1 MLDDELREQLAS
13 WVRPVTSLPV
23 PDIRVLR
30 RRARRR
36 VMGRTATAAAI
47 IAVVAA
53 AAVGLVSGLPGTGRP
68 AGGRPVTGATN
79 PTTPSCT
86 GTCVDLFF
94 IKEFGHHHSP
104 NFILDVY
111 QQHARIGQPIILH
124 RASTNDPA
132 EDFRAVDLGTVAGFY
147 AAGRVSAA
155 FALHYGCVAG
165 GFHGAASRAGD
176 FPDCFGLATIPYGH
190 STPTG
195 ACKVTT
201 GCQAQF
207 NDPAFEIE
215 YTPDGRDSGLCVG
228 VASTAVQ
235 EEGVTL
241 QECGASS
248 KTVWAVDLY
257 DQPVESFFRG
267 YYPLINGSDINFSQ
281 PFVLNYPMS
290 GYPTDKPRPQLQVY
304 NLTGYSTGFPP
315 IANYSSVDDTE
326 LWGADVGHRG

>member
-79 PTTPSCT
+79 PATPSCT

-94 IKEFGHHHSP
+94 TQEFGHHHSP

-155 FALHYGCVAG
+155 FALHYGCVA
-165 GFHGAASRAGD
+165 AD
-176 FPDCFGLATIPYGH
+176 
-190 STPTG
+190 
-195 ACKVTT
+195 
-201 GCQAQF
+201 
-207 NDPAFEIE
+207 
-215 YTPDGRDSGLCVG
+215 
-228 VASTAVQ
+228 STAPLP
-235 EEGVTL
+235 GRATSPT
-241 QECGASS
+241 AS
-248 KTVWAVDLY
+248 
-257 DQPVESFFRG
+257 G
-267 YYPLINGSDINFSQ
+267 SQ
-281 PFVLNYPMS
+281 PSPMAIRRRP
-290 GYPTDKPRPQLQVY
+290 GYAKLRLAARLSSTTRRSRSSTRPTAGTAACASAWRAPRCRRR
-304 NLTGYSTGFPP
+304 
-315 IANYSSVDDTE
+315 A
-326 LWGADVGHRG
+326 

>member
-53 AAVGLVSGLPGTGRP
+53 AAVGLATGLPGTGRP

-79 PTTPSCT
+79 PATPSCT

-94 IKEFGHHHSP
+94 NQEFGHHHSP

-111 QQHARIGQPIILH
+111 QERARIGQPIILH

-155 FALHYGCVAG
+155 FALHYGCVAD
-165 GFHGAASRAGD
+165 GFHGAGSRAGD

-195 ACKVTT
+195 VCKVTT

-235 EEGVTL
+235 GEGVTL

-248 KTVWAVDLY
+248 KTVWAVDVY
-257 DQPVESFFRG
+257 DQPIESFFQG
-267 YYPLINGSDINFSQ
+267 YYPLINGWEKLMSDPLI
-281 PFVLNYPMS
+281 S
-290 GYPTDKPRPQLQVY
+290 G
-304 NLTGYSTGFPP
+304 
-315 IANYSSVDDTE
+315 
-326 LWGADVGHRG
+326 

>member
-53 AAVGLVSGLPGTGRP
+53 AAVGLVNGLPGTGRP
-68 AGGRPVTGATN
+68 AGGRPVTGQTN
-79 PTTPSCT
+79 PAMPSCV

-94 IKEFGHHHSP
+94 IEEFGHHHSP
-104 NFILDVY
+104 NFTLDVY
-111 QQHARIGQPIILH
+111 QGHARIGQPIILH
-124 RASTNDPA
+124 KASTTDPA
-132 EDFRAVDLGTVAGFY
+132 EDFRAVGQGTVASFY

-155 FALHYGCVAG
+155 FALHYGCVAS
-165 GFHGAASRAGD
+165 GFHGAGAQAGD
-176 FPDCFGLATIPYGH
+176 FPDCFGLVTIPYGH

-195 ACKVTT
+195 VCTVTT

-215 YTPDGRDSGLCVG
+215 YTPGGRNSGLCVG
-228 VASTAVQ
+228 VASAAVTGD
-235 EEGVTL
+235 GVTL

-248 KTVWAVDLY
+248 KTVWAVDVY
-257 DQPVESFFRG
+257 DQPVESVFQG
-267 YYPLINGSDINFSQ
+267 YYPLINGSTSNFSQ

-290 GYPTDKPRPQLQVY
+290 SYPTDRPRPQLQVY
-304 NLTGYSTGFPP
+304 NLTGYSRGFPP
-315 IANYSSVDDTE
+315 IVNYPSVDDTE
-326 LWGADVGHRG
+326 MWGADVGHRG